1 MRSGCDTTTPCA
13 HGLTAREIG
22 QTKMATQSLKEAL
35 SQALACRLWP
45 VYGLPMGMH
54 GVSLGCKL
62 IYIYWTHWG
71 LNPGPSAC
79 RADVIPLHHVPDEIL
94 CLVATDM
101 SHPASS
107 LHLPSLP
114 PTPPIPRSK
123 PDRPAQKIRAALL
136 RTARQ
141 ATPELWRAAADPVTG
156 VPGHTGI

>member
-62 IYIYWTHWG
+62 IYIYILDTLG
-71 LNPGPSAC
+71 FEP
-79 RADVIPLHHVPDEIL
+79 RAFRMQSGCD
-94 CLVATDM
+94 TT
-101 SHPASS
+101 
-107 LHLPSLP
+107 
-114 PTPPIPRSK
+114 TPC
-123 PDRPAQKIRAALL
+123 
-136 RTARQ
+136 AR
-141 ATPELWRAAADPVTG
+141 
-156 VPGHTGI
+156 